1 LQRTEGPAGHSRL
14 NLTVLF
20 SSELAD
26 RFRALYEAESVDAWW
41 DVHALLSYGPSWTQF
56 LPIQIDGRAPLDVKG
71 MTGRME
77 EVLERALRR
86 L

>member
-1 LQRTEGPAGHSRL
+1 ML
-14 NLTVLF
+14 V
-20 SSELAD
+20 
-26 RFRALYEAESVDAWW
+26 SVDRATLRVPLPSL
-41 DVHALLSYGPSWTQF
+41 DSERHSQLSPKCEAGYRVPSWKQF
-56 LPIQIDGRAPLDVKG
+56 LPIQIDGRAPLDVEG

>member
-1 LQRTEGPAGHSRL
+1 MDSPCQKPYRYASR
-14 NLTVLF
+14 
-20 SSELAD
+20 SSQVTGLRKNPD
-26 RFRALYEAESVDAWW
+26 SSVD
-41 DVHALLSYGPSWTQF
+41 LSNGPSWKQF
-56 LPIQIDGRAPLDVKG
+56 LPIQIDGRAPLDVEG

>member
-1 LQRTEGPAGHSRL
+1 MPRPDARPPAQL
-14 NLTVLF
+14 
-20 SSELAD
+20 LAWVHRD
-26 RFRALYEAESVDAWW
+26 YPRRIGAQVDAWW
-41 DVHALLSYGPSWTQF
+41 DVQALLSYGPLWRQS
-56 LPIQIDGRAPLDVKG
+56 LPIQIDGRAPLDVAG